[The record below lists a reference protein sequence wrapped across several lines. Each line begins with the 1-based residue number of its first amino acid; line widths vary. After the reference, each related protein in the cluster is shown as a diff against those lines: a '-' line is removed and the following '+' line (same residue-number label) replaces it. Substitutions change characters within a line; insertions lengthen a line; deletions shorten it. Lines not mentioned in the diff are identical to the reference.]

1 MADKSMVT
9 RHQPLSSVLLFSD
22 PTGNALDLVP
32 RVAKQCLMGDQR
44 QFPSAHLLLK
54 YSLERAHQ
62 SPSLPIL
69 PHPGVRGCRLRELLL
84 AYQPT
89 TVRLHLPYEPL

>member
-44 QFPSAHLLLK
+44 QFPSAH
-54 YSLERAHQ
+54 RAHQ